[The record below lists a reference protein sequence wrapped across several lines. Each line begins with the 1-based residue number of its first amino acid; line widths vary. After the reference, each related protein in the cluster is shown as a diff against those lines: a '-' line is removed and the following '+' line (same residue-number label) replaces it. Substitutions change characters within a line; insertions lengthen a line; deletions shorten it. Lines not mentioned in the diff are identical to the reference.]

1 MGVWHMYTQ
10 HTSTPHTSPATLL
23 PYPHT
28 LPHLLKPYTGEYGAV
43 MTHLQIGNLYKHIDY
58 NHVHVLTEISKSCVH
73 LWNFNLGCER
83 TIRNDVFKS
92 EWERIGDDQ

>member
-1 MGVWHMYTQ
+1 MRHAHTEHLYTAL
-10 HTSTPHTSPATLL
+10 TPY
-23 PYPHT
+23 YPTT
-28 LPHLLKPYTGEYGAV
+28 LPLYPPTTLNPFTHEYGAV

-92 EWERIGDDQ
+92 EWERI

>member
-1 MGVWHMYTQ
+1 
-10 HTSTPHTSPATLL
+10 
-23 PYPHT
+23 
-28 LPHLLKPYTGEYGAV
+28 

-92 EWERIGDDQ
+92 EWERI